1 MKIEKELNHKKHI
14 ILPNNLKIQLKNK
27 DGKNIE
33 QENIL
38 CHLNI
43 YIDSTSYYTYSFIPT
58 NSNGIVNLTK
68 EQIVQNTELKHYYD
82 ESLPLDFRPVKFDFF
97 VMDKAM
103 IDNLIF
109 TMKNYLDQDIESI
122 KYNLKNNG
130 FTEEQIQKQV
140 VLIEEKLELDKKLY
154 ELLKKNNNKELDYS
168 QGEIKLTSFWKEKSN
183 YQYNLN

>member
-14 ILPNNLKIQLKNK
+14 ILPNNLKIQLKSK

-33 QENIL
+33 KENIL

-58 NSNGIVNLTK
+58 NSKGIVNLTK
-68 EQIVQNTELKHYYD
+68 EEIVQNTELKHYYD

-103 IDNLIF
+103 IDNLIS

-130 FTEEQIQKQV
+130 FTEEQIRKQV

-154 ELLKKNNNKELDYS
+154 ELLKKNLIIN
-168 QGEIKLTSFWKEKSN
+168 II
-183 YQYNLN
+183 